1 MVAVLRTPDERFSDL
16 PGFSYS
22 PRYVQ
27 VGDTRMHYIDQGQGQ
42 TVLCLHGEPTWCYL
56 YRKMIPTLSASHRV
70 VAPDMV
76 GFGRSDKY
84 ADRSDYSFQMHVDK
98 LTGLIE
104 QLDLRDITLVCQ
116 DWGGL
121 IGLRIAAEN
130 QERFARLVIMNT
142 WLPTGD
148 EPPGEAF
155 LKWRDFAARQPDMPV
170 GFILRRTLVQG
181 SALAESVIAAYEAP
195 FPDASYKAGAAQFPL
210 LVPITPDD
218 PGSEGMRRTR
228 QAMAQWTKPVQ
239 IMFSDSDPITA
250 GGDRFFRKLMP
261 AAKSQP
267 EITIR
272 GASHFLQEDAGQ
284 EIAEHILEFID
295 RNPLPRYPKVV

>member
-1 MVAVLRTPDERFSDL
+1 MPTVLRTPDQRFTTL
-16 PGFSYS
+16 PGFPYQ
-22 PRYVQ
+22 PHYVQ
-27 VGDTRMHYIDQGQGQ
+27 VGDTRMHYVDHGQGQ
-42 TVLCLHGEPTWCYL
+42 AILCLHGEPTWCYL
-56 YRKMIPTLSASHRV
+56 YRKMIPDLSSEHRV
-70 VAPDMV
+70 VAPDLI

-98 LTGLIE
+98 LTAFIQL
-104 QLDLRDITLVCQ
+104 LDLRDITLVCQ

-121 IGLRIAAEN
+121 IGLRVAAEN

-148 EPPGEAF
+148 DPPSGAF
-155 LKWRDFAARQPDMPV
+155 MKWRDFAARQPDMPI
-170 GFILRRTLVQG
+170 GFVMQRTLVGG
-181 SALAESVIAAYEAP
+181 SAVDAAVIAAYEAP

-228 QAMAQWTKPVQ
+228 QAMSQWTKPVQ
-239 IMFSDSDPITA
+239 ILFSDSDPITA

-261 AAKSQP
+261 AASAQP

-272 GASHFLQEDAGQ
+272 CASHFLQEDSGQ
-284 EIAEHILEFID
+284 EIAGHILDFIK
-295 RNPLPRYPKVV
+295 RT